1 MPAPSLSCQQA
12 RSVRSFSGGS
22 WGLRPRQAW
31 LQPFPILSLSTL
43 ALTSECTCQ
52 PPWALSGTFDLGLTL
67 PLGVGAVGP
76 KRREFIRKEQFNGLF
91 TIPVLNLKWIW
102 KSHSTIS
109 SFLPSIRRGR
119 PPLVNPEAGTVGAPK
134 NDHMERTLQREIEE
148 SLPAGRPCMLHPWAP
163 PWGLE
168 RKRPCHKAG
177 SDECRD
183 SEAGVHGREGPLP
196 ASLRAV
202 SAEERCPPKRGEG
215 FRSWGS
221 RGGSCRRQGSW
232 RSRR

>member
-12 RSVRSFSGGS
+12 RSVQSFSGGS

-43 ALTSECTCQ
+43 ALTSECTCP
-52 PPWALSGTFDLGLTL
+52 PPWALRGTFDLGLTL

-119 PPLVNPEAGTVGAPK
+119 PPLVNPEAGTVGGTK
-134 NDHMERTLQREIEE
+134 ERPHGTNTPERNRGE
-148 SLPAGRPCMLHPWAP
+148 SPCRSSLYAP
-163 PWGLE
+163 PL
-168 RKRPCHKAG
+168 
-177 SDECRD
+177 
-183 SEAGVHGREGPLP
+183 GP
-196 ASLRAV
+196 SLGPGTQA
-202 SAEERCPPKRGEG
+202 AMP
-215 FRSWGS
+215 
-221 RGGSCRRQGSW
+221 QGW
-232 RSRR
+232 L